1 MEIKAADNLFLQALK
16 AFLQQEQVT
25 WNTELQSQEWHE
37 LFRTAGKHHVLP
49 MIYEAV
55 YRCPAA
61 QQADLQLFLCYKQ
74 QTVREVMLQTMR
86 TNEFY
91 GLSQHLRDSGVKPLV
106 VKGIICRNLYP
117 QPDYRISGDEDILI
131 PADQFEQCHQAML
144 AYGMHLSDEG
154 QDIEASYEVPYG
166 KKGSPIY
173 IELHKSLFPPESG
186 AYGEL
191 NHYFAHVH
199 EKAIEIPV
207 DGVSIATME
216 YTDHLFYLICHAF
229 KHFLHSGFGIRQICD
244 IVLFA
249 NAYGQR
255 IDWQLMLAQCK
266 EIHADLF
273 TAALFQIGQNYLTF
287 DPDQACY
294 PAEWREIQV
303 DETMLLMDLLD
314 AGIYG
319 DGSMSRKH
327 SSNITVNKE
336 FARLKTG

>member
-154 QDIEASYEVPYG
+154 QDIE
-166 KKGSPIY
+166 
-173 IELHKSLFPPESG
+173 EL
-186 AYGEL
+186 
-191 NHYFAHVH
+191 
-199 EKAIEIPV
+199 
-207 DGVSIATME
+207 
-216 YTDHLFYLICHAF
+216 
-229 KHFLHSGFGIRQICD
+229 
-244 IVLFA
+244 
-249 NAYGQR
+249 
-255 IDWQLMLAQCK
+255 
-266 EIHADLF
+266 
-273 TAALFQIGQNYLTF
+273 
-287 DPDQACY
+287 
-294 PAEWREIQV
+294 
-303 DETMLLMDLLD
+303 
-314 AGIYG
+314 
-319 DGSMSRKH
+319 
-327 SSNITVNKE
+327 
-336 FARLKTG
+336 